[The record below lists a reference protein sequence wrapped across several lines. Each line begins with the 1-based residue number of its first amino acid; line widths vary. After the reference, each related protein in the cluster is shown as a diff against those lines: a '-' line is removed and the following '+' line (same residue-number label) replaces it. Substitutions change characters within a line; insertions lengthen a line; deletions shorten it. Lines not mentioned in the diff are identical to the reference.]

1 MSLPVS
7 ILRSSSLISSR
18 SVSTLASSTRSCRLV
33 RDRSGKGGGEGGEVV
48 EEEEEKER
56 ERKDEREI
64 SSQLLVLEVEKL
76 WPDI

>member
-1 MSLPVS
+1 MSWPVTIFS
-7 ILRSSSLISSR
+7 SSSLMSFR
-18 SVSTLASSTRSCRLV
+18 SVSTLASPTRSCRLV

-56 ERKDEREI
+56 ERKEEREI

-76 WPDI
+76 